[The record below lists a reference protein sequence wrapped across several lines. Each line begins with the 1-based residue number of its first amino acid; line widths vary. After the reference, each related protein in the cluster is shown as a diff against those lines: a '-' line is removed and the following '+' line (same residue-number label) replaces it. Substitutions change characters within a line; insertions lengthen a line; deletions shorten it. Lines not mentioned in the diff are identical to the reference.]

1 MRKSK
6 RWMAVIM
13 AAGLAAS
20 VFAGCGGTPEPQED
34 LVKPKE
40 ESTQAPQAA
49 AEGSI
54 AEQVQAP
61 SRFALEFSDTA
72 GQLSVSVDASVT
84 VPAAE
89 GFRLKT
95 VASRTF
101 TQEDYDAVNRVLLG
115 GGALWERAVE
125 EDDPAHGFTKAEIEQ
140 RIEELKR
147 LEATGATYVDE
158 YGDERSYGE
167 AIKNFEEMLKY
178 APETVGTRE
187 IEAKVQYDP
196 DAAANGTPEKNW
208 LMGNVT
214 ADGKDYVVSL
224 GNELTP
230 DWRWISFMVSYLEN
244 GGNYMPV
251 GDAPAAGTSLNAPPE
266 DIISKAEQAAA
277 DMGFDEFM
285 SCGGEYF
292 STFTE
297 DEEGKMVAA
306 DNGYGVYFTRVID
319 GIPVTYTHTDG
330 STSEGN
336 WSSWPYEKL
345 YMIYND
351 GGLVDFQWWDPYT
364 VADKS
369 DEYVFLMPFDEIQ
382 KIFKEMFQKKYAF
395 YTENN
400 MKVNFAIDEIRLGY
414 MRVMEK
420 GNVMEGTM
428 VPVWDFFGSQTV
440 EREDGT
446 TEVTGGPYDSW
457 FTINAMDGTV
467 IDRNLGY

>member
-1 MRKSK
+1 MDGCNHGGRFGGLRFSRMR
-6 RWMAVIM
+6 
-13 AAGLAAS
+13 GNPGAS
-20 VFAGCGGTPEPQED
+20 GGFG
-34 LVKPKE
+34 KPKE

-54 AEQVQAP
+54 ADQVQAP

-178 APETVGTRE
+178 APDTVGTRE

-251 GDAPAAGTSLNAPPE
+251 G
-266 DIISKAEQAAA
+266 
-277 DMGFDEFM
+277 
-285 SCGGEYF
+285 
-292 STFTE
+292 
-297 DEEGKMVAA
+297 
-306 DNGYGVYFTRVID
+306 
-319 GIPVTYTHTDG
+319 
-330 STSEGN
+330 
-336 WSSWPYEKL
+336 
-345 YMIYND
+345 
-351 GGLVDFQWWDPYT
+351 
-364 VADKS
+364 
-369 DEYVFLMPFDEIQ
+369 
-382 KIFKEMFQKKYAF
+382 
-395 YTENN
+395 
-400 MKVNFAIDEIRLGY
+400 
-414 MRVMEK
+414 
-420 GNVMEGTM
+420 
-428 VPVWDFFGSQTV
+428 
-440 EREDGT
+440 
-446 TEVTGGPYDSW
+446 
-457 FTINAMDGTV
+457 
-467 IDRNLGY
+467 

>member
-13 AAGLAAS
+13 AAGLSAS
-20 VFAGCGGTPEPQED
+20 VCAGCGGVSEPRED

-40 ESTQAPQAA
+40 ESSQEPQAV

-61 SRFALEFSDTA
+61 GRFAMEFSDAA

-84 VPAAE
+84 VPEAK
-89 GFRLKT
+89 GIRLKN
-95 VASRTF
+95 VISRIF
-101 TQEDYDAVNRVLLG
+101 TQEDYDSVNRVLMNSET
-115 GGALWERAVE
+115 LWDRQAE

-140 RIEELKR
+140 RIEDLKR
-147 LEATGATYVDE
+147 LEATGASYVDE

-167 AIKNFEEMLKY
+167 AIKKFEEMLKY
-178 APETVGTRE
+178 APETVKIKE

-196 DAAANGTPEKNW
+196 DASANGTPEKNW
-208 LMGNVT
+208 LQGNITV
-214 ADGKDYVVSL
+214 DGKDYAVSL
-224 GNELTP
+224 GNDLTP
-230 DWRWISFMVSYLEN
+230 AWRWISFSVSRLGN

-251 GDAPAAGTSLNAPPE
+251 GVEAAGSFLNTPTA
-266 DIISKAEQAAA
+266 DIISKAERAAA
-277 DMGFDEFM
+277 EMGFHEFV

-292 STFTE
+292 SNYTE
-297 DEEGKMVAA
+297 NKEGEMVTA
-306 DNGYGVYFTRVID
+306 DSGYGVYFARVID
-319 GIPVTYTHTDG
+319 GIPVTFTHTDG
-330 STSEGN
+330 TGSEGR

-345 YMIYND
+345 SIVYD
-351 GGLVDFQWWDPYT
+351 DEGLADFQWQDPYT
-364 VADKS
+364 VTDKS
-369 DEYVFLMPFDEIQ
+369 DEYVFLMPFDEIC
-382 KIFKEMFQKKYAF
+382 KIFKEMIQKKYAF
-395 YTENN
+395 FTDNN
-400 MKVNFAIDEIRLGY
+400 IKVSFSIDEIRLGY

-446 TEVTGGPYDSW
+446 TEVTGGPFDSW
-457 FTINAMDGTV
+457 FTVNAMDGTV
-467 IDRNLGY
+467 IDRDLGY